1 MMPQSRRT
9 FVERVDFIT
18 SFGHGDG
25 GDHRRRLGLRTQ
37 GPTLVITD
45 LCTDAAR
52 SGDAGTDRRLAEPG
66 VTREQVIANTGWT
79 PRFAERVEETPP
91 PSAHELEVLRGLQ
104 DRTAEAHGP
113 GPA

>member
-1 MMPQSRRT
+1 MPQTRRT

-25 GDHRRRLGLRTQ
+25 GDHRRRLGLHTQ

-45 LCTDAAR
+45 LCAMRPAPATRELTVVSLSAR
-52 SGDAGTDRRLAEPG
+52 

-79 PRFAERVEETPP
+79 PRFAECVEETPP
-91 PSAHELEVLRGLQ
+91 PSTHELAVLRDLQ
-104 DRTAEAHGP
+104 DRTAAAHGT